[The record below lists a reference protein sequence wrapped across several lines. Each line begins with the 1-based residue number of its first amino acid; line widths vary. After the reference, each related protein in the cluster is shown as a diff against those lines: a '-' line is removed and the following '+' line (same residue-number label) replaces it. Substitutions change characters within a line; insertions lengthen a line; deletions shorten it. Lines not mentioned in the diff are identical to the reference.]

1 MKVKLVSKW
10 ENEIKTRRTK
20 WAQSIF
26 HCKHLQTK
34 VKHEIDFKLARKC
47 VK

>member
-1 MKVKLVSKW
+1 MKVKLVRKW
-10 ENEIKTRRTK
+10 ENEIKTRWTE

-26 HCKHLQTK
+26 HCKHFQTNI
-34 VKHEIDFKLARKC
+34 KHEFDFKLARKR